1 MTRGDYFTLEGDEF
15 LYRLIDGLP
24 HFYSDQQFQEL
35 LQKLRPKLREL
46 YFFSYL
52 TWNVS
57 NGGFSYFYDKGYGNL
72 IPEIKKFYERIGEE
86 KGLEILERAETWYQ
100 NRPKE
105 DVWVDFKLEAL
116 DQEFISD
123 KASLDKKVEDYIRA
137 NSSLYVRDEEGAIFP
152 QNFTGMAVSFDPLT
166 QGVKEIQIIDDRK
179 EGKMR
184 ITSPEGIL
192 LREFNFENG
201 IQVGVQRYFD
211 EDGKLNREEVLFL
224 DTDIKEIRYYHPNGQ
239 LSYQG
244 KEAPNYKKVG
254 QQKYWHENGQVKYS
268 YLMDDL
274 GNHTGPYFEYYP
286 DGSKMLEVDRRGEE
300 PIFLNFWDE
309 YGVQLLKDGTGEYRY
324 IYTYADDTIRY
335 EYQYLDYKKHGIQ
348 REFHNGVQIKYTE
361 MNKGQFDGYHREYYP
376 DGRLKEEYLMK
387 ADKVVSHRSL

>member
-1 MTRGDYFTLEGDEF
+1 MFFKIYLKLKAAQKAHFLLWIFFFPMSLFAQQAKLDQPLLEDFPDQGFAKMTRGDYFTLEGDEF

-24 HFYSDQQFQEL
+24 HFYSDRQFQEL
-35 LQKLRPKLREL
+35 LQKLRPEIKEL

-57 NGGFSYFYDKGYGNL
+57 NGGFSYFYDRGYGSL

-86 KGLEILERAETWYQ
+86 KGLEILGRAENWYQ

-105 DVWVDFKLEAL
+105 EVWVDFKLESL
-116 DQEFISD
+116 DQEFNSG

-152 QNFTGMAVSFDPLT
+152 ENFTGKAVSFDPLT
-166 QGVKEIQIIDDRK
+166 QGIKEIQIIDNRK

-211 EDGKLNREEVLFL
+211 ENGDLDKEEVLFP
-224 DTDIKEIRYYHPNGQ
+224 DSEIKEVKYYHPNGQ

-244 KEAPNYKKVG
+244 NEAPNYKNVG
-254 QQKYWHENGQVKYS
+254 QQTYWHENGKVKYS

-286 DGSKMLEVDRRGEE
+286 DGSKRVEVDRRGLE
-300 PIFLNFWDE
+300 PKYINYWDE
-309 YGVQLLKDGTGEYRY
+309 SGVQHLVGGTGIFIDSYSYEV
-324 IYTYADDTIRY
+324 DTSRY
-335 EYQYLDYKKHGIQ
+335 EYQL
-348 REFHNGVQIKYTE
+348 
-361 MNKGQFDGYHREYYP
+361 
-376 DGRLKEEYLMK
+376 
-387 ADKVVSHRSL
+387 SLIHI